1 MEYNEHPTLV
11 NDILDVCEVVS
22 LLEIIS
28 FQLMSMCRSNN
39 AFFLN
44 LLVFISIYF
53 STSRFDCVLYV

>member
-39 AFFLN
+39 AFF
-44 LLVFISIYF
+44 
-53 STSRFDCVLYV
+53 